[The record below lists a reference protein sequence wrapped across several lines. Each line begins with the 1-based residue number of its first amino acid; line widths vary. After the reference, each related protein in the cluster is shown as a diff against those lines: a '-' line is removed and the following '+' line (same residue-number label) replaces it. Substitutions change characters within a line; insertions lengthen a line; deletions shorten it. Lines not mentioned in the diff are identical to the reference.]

1 MSLNPGVVVILL
13 VVTVLSGC
21 APASQQRN
29 ERGSGQ
35 DASNPAA
42 PKILRVGM
50 QNEPDNFLRPGP
62 QGRERSLDFAHAQ
75 LTVIDN
81 RGIVI
86 PRLAS
91 EVPSFEKRTWKVE
104 ADGSMEV
111 TWRLRPNARWQ
122 DGRQL
127 TADDFLFLWEY
138 LSDAKSVVAGPAWA
152 PFVDR
157 LVAADPTT
165 LVVHFKQTYALA
177 NDVDLRPMPRHI
189 LGPAFAAGDMDG
201 VNNSPHWRHEFVGAG
216 PYRLVSWEL
225 GSRIEFTRFD
235 DYFLG
240 RPPLDGVIMS
250 FFPNPNTLLANI
262 LAEEVDLHVPSGLE
276 APHAVELQ
284 RRWAGSA
291 NQVLVGSVG
300 KVKLMAFQFRPGVAV
315 TPSALR
321 ERAVRQA
328 LYRVLDRDAASE
340 AVTHGLGP
348 IADSWVPPD
357 DPRRQIATFRDSIIQ
372 YPYDLDRGRRELA
385 AAGWQPGPDGIL
397 VNGAGERFQFEM
409 RDTGDDYLNV
419 LADAYKKAG
428 IGVIQT
434 VIPAQQGSDREY
446 RSLHPGVELTS
457 NTYTEY
463 DKVRLHSSDVAA
475 PGNRYAGGNKG
486 GFTNPE
492 MDRLLDRLAQ
502 TVPPADRTA
511 IQADILNLALAEL
524 PVLPI
529 HWSINVMTATARV
542 KNLHIPTPLAVETW
556 NLPEW
561 DMAT

>member
-1 MSLNPGVVVILL
+1 MSGYPGPVGVLL
-13 VVTVLSGC
+13 IIAVLTAC
-21 APASQQRN
+21 APAAQQGT
-29 ERGSGQ
+29 EQTDGPGTS
-35 DASNPAA
+35 SAA
-42 PKILRVGM
+42 PKILRLGM

-62 QGRERSLDFAHAQ
+62 QGRERALDVAHAQ
-75 LTVIDN
+75 LAVIDN
-81 RGIVI
+81 RGVVV

-91 EVPSFEKRTWKVE
+91 EVPSFENRTWRVE

-111 TWRLRPNARWQ
+111 TWRLRANVRWH
-122 DGRQL
+122 DGRSV
-127 TADDFLFLWEY
+127 TADDFLFVGEY
-138 LSDAKSVVAGPAWA
+138 LSDARTVVAAPPWGPYL
-152 PFVDR
+152 DR
-157 LVAADPTT
+157 MVASDPAT
-165 LVVHFKQTYALA
+165 LVFHFKQPYALA
-177 NDVDLRPMPRHI
+177 TDVDLRPMPRHI
-189 LGPAFAAGDMDG
+189 LGPMLAAGDVDG
-201 VNNSPHWRHEFVGAG
+201 FNSSSHWRNEFVGAG
-216 PYRLVSWEL
+216 PYRLTNWEL
-225 GSRIEFTRFD
+225 GSRIEFVRFD

-240 RPPLDGVIMS
+240 RPPLDGIVMS
-250 FFPNPNTLLANI
+250 FFSNPNTLLANI

-284 RRWAGSA
+284 RRWQGTA

-300 KVKLMAFQFRPGVAV
+300 KVKLMAFQFRPDVGVA
-315 TPSALR
+315 PGALR

-328 LYRVLDRDAASE
+328 LYRTLDREAASE

-357 DPRRQIATFRDSIIQ
+357 DPRRQIAAFRESIIQ
-372 YPYDLDRGRRELA
+372 YPYDLNRARQELA
-385 AAGWQPGPDGIL
+385 AAGWNPAPDGIL
-397 VNGAGERFQFEM
+397 VNAAGERFQFEM
-409 RDTGDDYLNV
+409 RDTADDYLSV
-419 LADAYKKAG
+419 LADAYKRAG
-428 IGVIQT
+428 IGIAQM
-434 VIPAQQGSDREY
+434 VIPAQLGSDREY

-475 PGNRYAGGNKG
+475 PANRYAGGNKG
-486 GFTNPE
+486 GFASTE

-502 TVPPADRTA
+502 TIPTNERSA
-511 IQADILNLALAEL
+511 IQADILRLALTEL

-542 KNLHIPTPLAVETW
+542 KNVHVPTPLAVETW